1 MTCALK
7 KITSALFI
15 KIASPQAAFISLEK
29 SSPPRPVKEAQVL
42 KDRTRRKAHL
52 SLTVRTCDL
61 SNCCPT
67 NYHLSHHHSPKIEM
81 TQRQSRTNSD
91 ANLINC
97 RVWKFKRQLGRF
109 DVEGEDDEVWRLD
122 QVWPFRD
129 DRILS
134 RAETLD
140 AVPRANKN
148 LQQ

>member
-1 MTCALK
+1 
-7 KITSALFI
+7 
-15 KIASPQAAFISLEK
+15 
-29 SSPPRPVKEAQVL
+29 
-42 KDRTRRKAHL
+42 
-52 SLTVRTCDL
+52 
-61 SNCCPT
+61 
-67 NYHLSHHHSPKIEM
+67 M

-129 DRILS
+129 DRILR

-140 AVPRANKN
+140 AVPCADKN
-148 LQQ
+148 LQK